1 MEIRSTKLAAL
12 RQSIA
17 ALERPGCGGGEDPA
31 TGFGVAEIDVALPW
45 GGLPHGGI
53 HEMLGH
59 AEDGARFGFT
69 AMLAARIARSM
80 EGRDGT
86 VLWCRSQAVERE
98 SGLSYGPGLSRFG
111 LHPALAIFAV
121 LRSRRDLLQVLE
133 EGLGCGAL
141 AAVIGE
147 GAILDATATRRLQ
160 LAAEQGRT
168 PALLLPPAGA
178 NPSALATTRWRI
190 AALPNGPGEKR
201 GGEGGDATGAAR
213 WHVSLLRCRGGA
225 PQQWDVEWEDATLSL
240 HMAAALADGSLAA
253 PARRAG

>member
-1 MEIRSTKLAAL
+1 MTVRSTTLAAL

-17 ALERPGCGGGEDPA
+17 VLERPGGKNENAAIGL
-31 TGFGVAEIDVALPW
+31 GVAEIDAALPW
-45 GGLPHGGI
+45 GGLPHSGI
-53 HEMLGH
+53 HEVLGH
-59 AEDGARFGFT
+59 AGDGARFGFT
-69 AMLAARIARSM
+69 AMLAARTARSM
-80 EGRDGT
+80 EGGDGT

-111 LHPALAIFAV
+111 LHPALAIFAR
-121 LRSRRDLLQVLE
+121 LRSARDLLQVLE

-141 AAVIGE
+141 AAVVGE
-147 GAILDATATRRLQ
+147 GAILDTTAARRLQ
-160 LAAEQGRT
+160 LAAEQGGT

-178 NPSALATTRWRI
+178 TPSALATTRWRI
-190 AALPNGPGEKR
+190 AALPNGPGEKP
-201 GGEGGDATGAAR
+201 GGEGRDLSGSAR

-225 PQQWDVEWEDATLSL
+225 PQEWDVDWEDATLSL